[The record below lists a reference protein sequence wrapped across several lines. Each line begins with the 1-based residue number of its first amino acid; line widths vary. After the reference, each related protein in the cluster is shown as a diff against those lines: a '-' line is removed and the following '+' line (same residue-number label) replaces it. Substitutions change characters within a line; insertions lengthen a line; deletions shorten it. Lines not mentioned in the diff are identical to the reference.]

1 MRFCTFIPRR
11 LKVRGIM
18 RQRMHI
24 ARPLREPSKTT
35 DRARD
40 IVAPLNTLLLSLALL
55 GGCAQHEESQTSAI
69 HRDHEAISQLLDAA
83 LLSEDPR
90 REFQNALPRVR
101 AFATV
106 DSAWMD
112 GNSFFVVYKE
122 GGLVS
127 WTAPP
132 GRNVR

>member
-1 MRFCTFIPRR
+1 
-11 LKVRGIM
+11 M

-24 ARPLREPSKTT
+24 ARPLHEPSKTA

-40 IVAPLNTLLLSLALL
+40 IVALLNTLLLFLALL
-55 GGCAQHEESQTSAI
+55 GGCAHEESQTSAI
-69 HRDHEAISQLLDAA
+69 HRDHEAISRLLDAA

-101 AFATV
+101 AFAAV
-106 DSAWMD
+106 DSAWTD
-112 GNSFFVVYKE
+112 GNSFFVIYKE

-127 WTAPP
+127 WTATP